1 MTLLFIGTTELLLI
15 AGVAL
20 LFFGGKKLPEM
31 MRGLGQGVK
40 QFKEG
45 MKDVTVP
52 IEESIN
58 SKEQNNFDNQT
69 EKNNDDNMICSESKE
84 QKVDETKGK

>member
-58 SKEQNNFDNQT
+58 SKEQNDFDNQT
-69 EKNNDDNMICSESKE
+69 EKNNDDNIICY
-84 QKVDETKGK
+84 